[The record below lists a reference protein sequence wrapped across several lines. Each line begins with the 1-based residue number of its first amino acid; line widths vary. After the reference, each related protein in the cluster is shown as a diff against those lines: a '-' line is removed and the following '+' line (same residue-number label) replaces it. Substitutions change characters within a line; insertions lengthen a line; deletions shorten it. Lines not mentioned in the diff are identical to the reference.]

1 MCFRLWCVCR
11 SIPTIGSQ
19 IAAVNAGGTTTVAK
33 GVDVNSDNSSGI
45 TPALA
50 LVEAADVVVMAIG
63 AKTRELCLVFPHFPT
78 KNLELSRQAP
88 RTNLENLLTKQSQ
101 CDIGIDHTIEHEGHD
116 AFGIS
121 LPGKKTSLLPLR
133 FLHKSDHL
141 PRQARDKHGKT
152 QKRGLFMQGCKKA
165 LRNRCWQR
173 GSQPC
178 LS

>member
-1 MCFRLWCVCR
+1 MCFRLWCVCC

-45 TPALA
+45 APALA

-101 CDIGIDHTIEHEGHD
+101 CDTGIDHTIEHEGHD

-121 LPGKKTSLLPLR
+121 LPGTKTSLLPLLNAKIIICQDR
-133 FLHKSDHL
+133 LGTSI
-141 PRQARDKHGKT
+141 GKT
-152 QKRGLFMQGCKKA
+152 QKGLFMQGCKKS

-173 GSQPC
+173 ESQPC
-178 LS
+178 SS